1 MATPGQ
7 PTKYTKD
14 TNQQALG
21 YIAACGENY
30 VVLDKA
36 VIKDGELAEE
46 QYVKKEIKLP
56 TVEGLALELDVHR
69 DSLYAWAKEHEEF
82 SDTLETL
89 KKKQAEML
97 IQNGLSGD
105 YNSTIA
111 KLMLSANHGINE
123 KTESEST
130 VKVTDE
136 AFSLD
141 EKEALLALLNDKE
154 GS

>member
-1 MATPGQ
+1 MAVLGR

-14 TNQQALG
+14 INKQALG
-21 YIAACGENY
+21 YIATCGENY
-30 VVLDKA
+30 IVLDKA

-69 DSLYAWAKEHEEF
+69 DTLYTWAKEYEDF

-111 KLMLSANHGINE
+111 KLILSANHGINE
-123 KTESEST
+123 KSESESV

-136 AFSLD
+136 TISQE
-141 EKEALLALLNDKE
+141 EKTALLSLLNDKA
-154 GS
+154 GT